1 MNRIEEHLQL
11 AARANSTPNSFA
23 HFDANEE
30 IPSQARATRRHGDIS
45 YYSHGLGEAVF
56 LLLSGDTQLFA
67 SRQGNLRLHA
77 RTSDIQVAV
86 RGPGPGC
93 VITTYVMAVK
103 VNFRATPLGAL
114 AEALLFPDRLPETAR
129 ALKTFIQILKRQGLS
144 YPMPAQTLRQ
154 STGVKNIKLALMT
167 LTDTLDAEMR
177 ERSASFSLDIQD
189 CDPALETEFDTRTLP
204 QINLATLIHPPLR
217 ARSQTTHR
225 DRLTRLTRRGGVALL
240 VGPPGTFKTE
250 TSKQVAVERGLH
262 LVIAKGSPGVEDR
275 DFIGAVYPTAAGPA
289 WVDGPISRAF
299 LLAAKKP
306 TLLLIDEV
314 LRYLPETLNV
324 LIGALD
330 AISTAEALAV
340 GIPQEMLSGGERHY
354 LLPLPN
360 GEHLACPVQNLTW
373 VMTTN
378 LGQDHLQ
385 TADRLDGALLSR
397 VDLTLEYREADER
410 TARALYLQ
418 VAGDERIADVAFE
431 TELVTRQAL
440 STPGALPLRALDAR
454 KTIALIKEVRTLVED
469 GEELAVAFME
479 AFETVA
485 LPYCCPRD
493 PQTGTLEE
501 AVKEAL
507 LGALREQ
514 VLDDLQGA

>member
-1 MNRIEEHLQL
+1 SAPGH
-11 AARANSTPNSFA
+11 A
-23 HFDANEE
+23 
-30 IPSQARATRRHGDIS
+30 GD
-45 YYSHGLGEAVF
+45 GG
-56 LLLSGDTQLFA
+56 
-67 SRQGNLRLHA
+67 
-77 RTSDIQVAV
+77 
-86 RGPGPGC
+86 
-93 VITTYVMAVK
+93 
-103 VNFRATPLGAL
+103 
-114 AEALLFPDRLPETAR
+114 
-129 ALKTFIQILKRQGLS
+129 
-144 YPMPAQTLRQ
+144 
-154 STGVKNIKLALMT
+154 
-167 LTDTLDAEMR
+167 
-177 ERSASFSLDIQD
+177 RSASFELDTQD
-189 CDPALETEFDTRTLP
+189 GDPTLETDFNTQALP

-217 ARSQTTHR
+217 VRPQTTHR

-250 TSKQVAVERGLH
+250 TSKQVAVEQGLH

-275 DFIGAVYPTAAGPA
+275 DFIGAVYPTANGPA

-299 LLAAKKP
+299 LMAAKAP

-340 GIPQEMLSGGERHY
+340 GIPQDMLSGGERHY

-397 VDLTLEYREADER
+397 IDLTLEYREADEQ

-431 TELVTRQAL
+431 AELVTRQAM

-454 KTIALIKEVRTLVED
+454 KTIALIKEVRTLVDE
-469 GEELAVAFME
+469 GEELAVAFLE

-493 PQTGTLEE
+493 PHTGALEE

-507 LGALREQ
+507 LGTLREQ
-514 VLDDLQGA
+514 VLNELQVA

>member
-1 MNRIEEHLQL
+1 MNRIEAHLQ
-11 AARANSTPNSFA
+11 AAGRAVSTQASFA
-23 HFDANEE
+23 HFDDHEE
-30 IPSQARATRRHGDIS
+30 IPPQACAKRRQGSLS
-45 YYSHGLGEAVF
+45 YYSHGLGEAVL

-67 SRQGNLRLHA
+67 NHQGNLRLHA
-77 RTSDIQVAV
+77 RTSDIHVAV
-86 RGPGPGC
+86 RGAGPGG
-93 VITTYVMAVK
+93 TTYVMPAK
-103 VNFRATPLGAL
+103 VNFRATPLAAL
-114 AEALLFPDRLPETAR
+114 AEALLFPERLPETAQ
-129 ALKTFIQILKRQGLS
+129 ALGTFIRVLKRQGLT
-144 YPMPAQTLRQ
+144 YPMPATALRQ
-154 STGVKNIKLALMT
+154 SPSVKEVKLALMH
-167 LTDTLDAEMR
+167 LTDTLDAELS
-177 ERSASFSLDIQD
+177 ERCASFGLDDQAH
-189 CDPALETEFDTRTLP
+189 DPALDTDFNTRALP

-217 ARSQTTHR
+217 GRAHTTHR
-225 DRLTRLTRRGGVALL
+225 DRLTRLTKRGGVALL

-250 TSKQVAVERGLH
+250 TSKQVAVEQGLH

-275 DFIGAVYPTAAGPA
+275 DFIGAVYPTAQGPA

-299 LLAAKKP
+299 VLAAKAP

-324 LIGALD
+324 LVGALD
-330 AISTAEALAV
+330 AVSTAEALAA
-340 GIPQEMLSGGERHY
+340 GIPQELLGGGERHY

-397 VDLTLEYREADER
+397 IDLTLEYREADER

-418 VAGDERIADVAFE
+418 VAGDERIADVAFDA
-431 TELVTRQAL
+431 ELVTRQAM

-454 KTIALIKEVRTLVED
+454 KTIALIKEVRTLVDE

-493 PQTGTLEE
+493 PHTGALEE

-514 VLDDLQGA
+514 VLDALQAA